1 MFVDVELE
9 RTDVVLDAE
18 SRGCVEANVF
28 SIEAVD
34 VAPVAHGDGRENPA
48 AVAGDHENVAAELAF
63 DLAEKLEKPARA
75 DRMIEDHRVDL
86 LGAWTV
92 CPPDRREHDVGDR
105 RVQNL
110 ETLVSR
116 RSQGGKPTI
125 YLRLGSRSQGLHAI
139 GRLDYDSE
147 GLLLLTDDGTLAE
160 ALLHPRSEVLR
171 RYRVWVTPVPESDR
185 MRRLAAGAVVEGV
198 AVAPETV
205 ELEGIENGL
214 GILRIDL
221 REGKKREIREFA
233 RSAGLN
239 VRRLLRISFG
249 PVQLGIL
256 RRGAVRPLTSAEL
269 GALRRLAVPRGARL
283 PRQGPR

>member
-1 MFVDVELE
+1 MRLNLFLA
-9 RTDVVLDAE
+9 RAGRG
-18 SRGCVEANVF
+18 SRREADEWIREGRVQVNGVT
-28 SIEAVD
+28 
-34 VAPVAHGDGRENPA
+34 PHGFGEPID
-48 AVAGDHENVAAELAF
+48 
-63 DLAEKLEKPARA
+63 PAR
-75 DRMIEDHRVDL
+75 DHVTIDGHPVQLPDTSRYL
-86 LGAWTV
+86 AYHK
-92 CPPDRREHDVGDR
+92 PP
-105 RVQNL
+105 

-125 YLRLGSRSQGLHAI
+125 YLRLGPRSQGLHAI

-160 ALLHPRSEVLR
+160 AILHPRSEILR
-171 RYRVWVTPVPESDR
+171 RYRVWVTPVPDSDR

-198 AVAPETV
+198 AVAPEAV
-205 ELEGIENGL
+205 VLEGIEKGL

-239 VRRLLRISFG
+239 VRRLLRIAFG

-256 RRGAVRPLTSAEL
+256 RRGAIRPLTSAEL